1 MLKETIIHETYKDG
15 KYTDEPSS
23 LFLYIEEKKKYAG
36 VYCYFL
42 PFYKNYK
49 NIVIVK
55 EMNYSSKWFAKK
67 KMNENFI
74 EEILLYIKDF
84 NKKWNENFLKV
95 FILNWLKKNSSINFY
110 VDEYIVYDI

>member
-1 MLKETIIHETYKDG
+1 MKFTIIHEAYKDG

-42 PFYKNYK
+42 PFYKN
-49 NIVIVK
+49 IVIVK
-55 EMNYSSKWFAKK
+55 EINYSNKRFAKQQ
-67 KMNENFI
+67 MNENFI

-95 FILNWLKKNSSINFY
+95 FILNWLKKDSYIKFDG
-110 VDEYIVYDI
+110 DEYLVYDI

>member
-1 MLKETIIHETYKDG
+1 MLKETIMHEAYKDG

-23 LFLYIEEKKKYAG
+23 IFLYTEEKKKYAG

-55 EMNYSSKWFAKK
+55 EINYSNKRFAKK
-67 KMNENFI
+67 QMNENFI

-95 FILNWLKKNSSINFY
+95 FILNWLKKDSYIKFDG
-110 VDEYIVYDI
+110 DEYLVYDI

>member
-55 EMNYSSKWFAKK
+55 KRLFYKFWWRWIFSLWYLKSYFEDLNSYSAKVDK
-67 KMNENFI
+67 KIF
-74 EEILLYIKDF
+74 
-84 NKKWNENFLKV
+84 
-95 FILNWLKKNSSINFY
+95 
-110 VDEYIVYDI
+110 

>member
-1 MLKETIIHETYKDG
+1 MVNIQMNHLRF
-15 KYTDEPSS
+15 SS
-23 LFLYIEEKKKYAG
+23 IPKKRKHMQG
-36 VYCYFL
+36 FTVIFL

-55 EMNYSSKWFAKK
+55 EIIYSSKWFAKK

-84 NKKWNENFLKV
+84 NKKWNENFIEV
-95 FILNWLKKNSSINFY
+95 FILNWLKKDSSIKFDG
-110 VDEYIVYDI
+110 DEYLVYDI

>member
-49 NIVIVK
+49 
-55 EMNYSSKWFAKK
+55 K

-95 FILNWLKKNSSINFY
+95 FILNWLKKDSSINFDG
-110 VDEYIVYDI
+110 DEYLVYDI